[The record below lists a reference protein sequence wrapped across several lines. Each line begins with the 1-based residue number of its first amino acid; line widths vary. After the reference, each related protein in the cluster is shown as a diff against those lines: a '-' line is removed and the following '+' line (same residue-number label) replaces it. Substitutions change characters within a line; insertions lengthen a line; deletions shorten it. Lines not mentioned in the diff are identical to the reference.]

1 MAKPP
6 TDWQTYAVHAL
17 DFYKRLYPDRT
28 MERIYDY
35 TGTKEEKESH
45 EKFVKKLF
53 NKDKGKATEKSK
65 PRESGNG
72 SGSSHRT
79 TRNTSQHEKWC
90 GRCRLNNH
98 NFSECRYKDM
108 SSQEYRAMI
117 DKREKTD
124 KKDTDKPKSK
134 TTYSFKKDDK
144 GKKIQIKTVETIVPD
159 SEEENEVSAMLT
171 GKKIK
176 STTIEDVTDLEEVS
190 GGTYEQPPVLKPHDR
205 RTKRQLPKADE
216 RDFHLS
222 VL

>member
-117 DKREKTD
+117 DKRAKAD
-124 KKDTDKPKSK
+124 KKDTDKPKPK

-144 GKKIQIKTVETIVPD
+144 GKEVKIKTVEMIVSD

-171 GKKIK
+171 GKRIK

-190 GGTYEQPPVLKPHDR
+190 SGTYEQPPVPKPHNR
-205 RTKRQLPKADE
+205 RRQRQLSKADE